1 MDWSTKLSVAIN
13 YPFTFLSDG
22 TTQSTDDYGKIYIDR
37 LLTLLST
44 NKGQRPMLREYGTD
58 VFNALFENDNKV
70 DAAIRSAIFSA
81 VNIWIPEIRIQ
92 KVDIGL
98 PDQNGI
104 SSVFVEIMLP
114 NSTITS
120 LNISS
125 ALIYSDGTVEKR

>member
-1 MDWSTKLSVAIN
+1 MSVAIN

>member
-1 MDWSTKLSVAIN
+1 MDWSTELSVAIN

-22 TTQSTDDYGKIYIDR
+22 TTQSTDDYGKIYLDR

-44 NKGQRPMLREYGTD
+44 NKGQRPMLPEYGTD

-70 DAAIRSAIFSA
+70 DVAIRSAIFSA
-81 VNIWIPEIRIQ
+81 VKIWIPEISIK

-120 LNISS
+120 INISS